1 MNGFFHGGSR
11 AKLGLLSVGLA
22 LTVTLLTACGSATT
36 DNVSLLGNDLS
47 GLSRDELE
55 KRIEKIV
62 GQNPITSDITV
73 EFLGQEYAIAPKDI
87 SMKYDVDQMV
97 SDAMN
102 AGSPGFFGL
111 FGGSEEAEEISPSYI
126 YDSEAL
132 ERQVNLAAAELNRA
146 SAEFSFEVG
155 EDSVTVTKGGAGA
168 TVKKDELLEQLEE
181 RLAAGDF
188 SAVEMKAD
196 VTSDEMDFEALKA
209 AIDRPV
215 QNPMLDLEADPA
227 GTVMKEAQRGIEMDI
242 EEAKKAFE
250 QSGSDAEFTFP
261 VKFTEPTMSM
271 QDFQSKLFRDTLS
284 TVTSNFNPGLVGRTT
299 NVKLACDFCND
310 MILNPGDEFS
320 YNGAVGP
327 RTYERGF
334 KDATVYVSG
343 TTEEGVGGGICQVS
357 STIYSAALHA
367 DLKIVERH
375 NHSYMI
381 TYVPLGEDATVVY
394 GSKDFRFQNNT
405 DYPIKIRVTYGKNTM
420 TVSLIGTN
428 VNNKTVEI
436 STKRLSSTP
445 FNVIYQTDTSI
456 PVDTRKIK
464 NNGYTGYVTESYRI
478 VYENGVKVSET
489 FENKSIY
496 KKLDKLILENPSS
509 PEKSGN
515 YVPTVNP
522 VTPEQPVTPPPVDPG
537 TQQPPVTE
545 PPVTEPTDP
554 SEGQGGETQP
564 PDGEPTSPDDPG
576 TVVDPEP
583 DNPPEDTEE

>member
-1 MNGFFHGGSR
+1 MNGFFHRGGR
-11 AKLGLLSVGLA
+11 RVKRGLMLVCLTLA
-22 LTVTLLTACGSATT
+22 LCLLTACGSETT
-36 DNVSLLGNDLS
+36 DKVSLLGNDLS
-47 GLSRDELE
+47 GLSREELE
-55 KRIEKIV
+55 KSIEKIV
-62 GQNPITSDITV
+62 GQNPITDDIV
-73 EFLGQEYAIAPKDI
+73 VRFLGGEYTIAPDDI
-87 SMKYDVDQMV
+87 SVKYDTKQMA

-102 AGSPGFFGL
+102 AGTPGFFGL
-111 FGGSEEAEEISPSYI
+111 FGGSDEVEEITPSYT
-126 YDSEAL
+126 YDAEAL

-146 SAEFSFEVG
+146 SAEFSYEIG

-168 TVKKDELLEQLEE
+168 TVKKDELLAALQE
-181 RLAAGDF
+181 RLAVGDF
-188 SAVEMKAD
+188 SAVELEAD
-196 VTSDEMDFEALKA
+196 VTSDEMDFEALKSE
-209 AIDRPV
+209 IDRPV
-215 QNPMLDLEADPA
+215 QNPMLDLKADPT
-227 GTVMKEAQRGIEMDI
+227 GTVMLEAQRGIEMDI

-250 QSGSDAEFTFP
+250 QSGNEPEFTFP

-284 TVTSNFNPGLVGRTT
+284 TVTSSFNPGLKGRTT

-310 MILNPGDEFS
+310 IILNPGDEFS

-334 KDATVYVSG
+334 KDATVYVAG

-405 DYPIKIRVTYGKNTM
+405 DYPVKIRVTYGKNTM

-428 VNNKTVEI
+428 VSNKTVEI
-436 STKRLSSTP
+436 ATKRLSSTP
-445 FNVIYQTDTSI
+445 FNVIYQTDPSI
-456 PVDTRKIK
+456 PVDTQKVK

-478 VYENGVKVSET
+478 VYENGEKVSET

-496 KKLDKLILENPSS
+496 KKLDKLILENPST

-515 YVPTVNP
+515 YVAPVVNP
-522 VTPEQPVTPPPVDPG
+522 DP
-537 TQQPPVTE
+537 QPPVTE
-545 PPVTEPTDP
+545 PPVTEPPVTEPPVTEPPVTDATGGETDP
-554 SEGQGGETQP
+554 SEGETNP
-564 PDGEPTSPDDPG
+564 PDDGG
-576 TVVDPEP
+576 TVVNPEP
-583 DNPPEDTEE
+583 DNPPEETEE